1 MWAEP
6 GSPQRRGEPNQP
18 KGDGMLVLTRK
29 AGESI
34 VIGNDVVV
42 TINRTTKNT
51 VSIGITAPDDVV
63 VLRSELIPPNKGNVK
78 NDDSR
83 RT

>member
-1 MWAEP
+1 
-6 GSPQRRGEPNQP
+6 
-18 KGDGMLVLTRK
+18 MLVLTRK